1 MTSRRAR
8 PTDARPSVMKPL
20 VNTSVFGLVPLPQ
33 LPESDGEEW
42 KRLSDARAAEPQEL
56 SPGEL
61 GSPLPED
68 RVASPRRNAD
78 RMGLCAQLI
87 FAIWR
92 RLSGNP

>member
-1 MTSRRAR
+1 
-8 PTDARPSVMKPL
+8 MKPL

-33 LPESDGEEW
+33 LPESGGGEW
-42 KRLSDARAAEPQEL
+42 KPLSDAPAAEPQEL

-61 GSPLPED
+61 RSPLPED

-87 FAIWR
+87 VTIWR
-92 RLSGNP
+92 RLSGNR